1 MRVLIGIGHP
11 AHVHLFKN
19 MIWALEKDG
28 HEVKI
33 ATKDR
38 GIIFELIDRYGFT
51 YEKVDRDRDSLY
63 GKALGLAIRE
73 SKILRMIIEFKPDI
87 SVAMGPIPLAHISKL
102 LNLPCISFTD
112 TEHDRFERLLSDPF
126 VSTICTPSCF
136 KKDLGKK
143 QVRYNGYHELAYLHP
158 NYFKPDSS
166 VFDGLGMSK
175 DDKFIVL
182 RFVSWGASHDV
193 GQHGF
198 DLETKKRFVKELEK
212 RGKVFITSEAK
223 LGNEFDKYRINIS
236 PEKIHHLLYYAT
248 LYAGEGATMA
258 TEAGILGTPSIYIS
272 SLAGMMGNFEELENK
287 YGLVYAF
294 ADPNK
299 ALEKTISLIEN
310 KNLKSKWQK
319 KREKLMKDKIDVT
332 KWMTEFIENYPE
344 SFKDAK
350 ENLKNPERFKFK

>member
-1 MRVLIGIGHP
+1 MKVFVKIGHP
-11 AHVHLFKN
+11 GHVHLFKN
-19 MIWALEKDG
+19 LIWNLEKRG

-33 ATKDR
+33 AAKDR
-38 GIIFELIDRYGFT
+38 GIIFRLLDAYGFT
-51 YEKVDRDRDSLY
+51 YEKFDRHRDSLNN
-63 GKALGLAIRE
+63 KALGLVTRE
-73 SKILRMIIEFKPDI
+73 IKIFKMVREFKPDI
-87 SVAMGPIPLAHISKL
+87 SVAMGPIPLAHVSKV
-102 LNLPCISFTD
+102 LNKPCISFTD

-126 VSTICTPSCF
+126 VSAICTPSCF

-166 VFDGLGMSK
+166 VLDTFELSK
-175 DDKFIVL
+175 NDKFIVL

-272 SLAGMMGNFEELENK
+272 SLAGTMGNFEELENK

-299 ALEKTISLIEN
+299 TLEKTISLIEN

-319 KREKLMKDKIDVT
+319 KREQLMKDKIDVT

-350 ENLKNPERFKFK
+350 ENLKYQERFKFK